1 MRNFKTWVEDNRQNL
16 KRLNRNQST
25 ELINQLIH
33 GLQSDNNTPDDEK
46 KKELLQQLLRSTSRD
61 PSDVVSRLIDS
72 LTTPDPMVKGLL
84 FIVALWAVRVIFKK
98 N

>member
-46 KKELLQQLLRSTSRD
+46 KKELLQQLLLSTSRD
-61 PSDVVSRLIDS
+61 PSDVVPRLIDS